1 MSIEDY
7 EPVQSRFSRFIEW
20 SETREQFFSVIS
32 ELLSAPGD
40 DICVMKTT
48 ILCDGVV
55 VATGHAEE
63 IRNQGNV
70 NKTSSLENCET
81 SSLGRCLSN
90 FPMHN
95 FCGSSLDKRPS
106 REEMQ
111 KVERMSGDTRITES
125 SNLASEKQQN
135 MIRAVCKSMGKTP
148 PANLQGMTKREASAY
163 IETLKN
169 GEAAAAQYEA
179 PEEAF

>member
-1 MSIEDY
+1 
-7 EPVQSRFSRFIEW
+7 
-20 SETREQFFSVIS
+20 
-32 ELLSAPGD
+32 
-40 DICVMKTT
+40 MKTT

-95 FCGSSLDKRPS
+95 FCGTSLDKRPS

-111 KVERMSGDTRITES
+111 KVQRGDVTITQS
-125 SNLASEKQQN
+125 SDLASEKQQN
-135 MIRAVCKSMGKTP
+135 MIRAVCKSMGKVP

-163 IETLKN
+163 IDTLKSAPAPQ
-169 GEAAAAQYEA
+169 EE

>member
-1 MSIEDY
+1 
-7 EPVQSRFSRFIEW
+7 
-20 SETREQFFSVIS
+20 
-32 ELLSAPGD
+32 
-40 DICVMKTT
+40 MKTT

-70 NKTSSLENCET
+70 NKTSHVENCET
-81 SSLGRCLSN
+81 SSLGRCLAN

-95 FCGSSLDKRPS
+95 FCGTSLDKRPS

-111 KVERMSGDTRITES
+111 KVERMTTRQTEGGTITEP
-125 SNLASEKQQN
+125 SNLPSDKQKWKYKNELKKKGLLPPLNIDSMDKFQMSKAIEALMNDAPAAS
-135 MIRAVCKSMGKTP
+135 
-148 PANLQGMTKREASAY
+148 
-163 IETLKN
+163 
-169 GEAAAAQYEA
+169 QYDE

>member
-70 NKTSSLENCET
+70 NKTSHVENCET
-81 SSLGRCLSN
+81 SSLGRCLAN

-95 FCGSSLDKRPS
+95 FCGTSLDKRPS
-106 REEMQ
+106 REEMT
-111 KVERMSGDTRITES
+111 KVSRMSGDTHITEP

-135 MIRAVCKSMGKTP
+135 MIRAVCKSMGKTVP
-148 PANLQGMTKREASAY
+148 SGIQGWTKKEASAF
-163 IETLKN
+163 IDTIKSN
-169 GEAAAAQYEA
+169 PPAQELE

>member
-95 FCGSSLDKRPS
+95 FCGTSLDKRPS

-111 KVERMSGDTRITES
+111 KVERMSGDTRITEP

-148 PANLQGMTKREASAY
+148 PANLQGMSKREASAY
-163 IETLKN
+163 IDTLKN
-169 GEAAAAQYEA
+169 AAPVPQEE

>member
-95 FCGSSLDKRPS
+95 FCGTSLDKRPS

-111 KVERMSGDTRITES
+111 KVERMSGDTRITEP

-135 MIRAVCKSMGKTP
+135 MIRAVCKSMGKVP
-148 PANLQGMTKREASAY
+148 PANLQGMSKREASAY
-163 IETLKN
+163 IDTLKN
-169 GEAAAAQYEA
+169 AAPAPQEE

>member
-20 SETREQFFSVIS
+20 AQTQDKSFAVLS
-32 ELLSAPGD
+32 ELLSAPGA

-48 ILCDGVV
+48 IYADGAE

-95 FCGSSLDKRPS
+95 FCGTSLDKRPS

-111 KVERMSGDTRITES
+111 KVQRGDVTITQS
-125 SNLASEKQQN
+125 SDLASEKQQN
-135 MIRAVCKSMGKTP
+135 MIRAVCKSMGKVP

-163 IETLKN
+163 IDTLKS
-169 GEAAAAQYEA
+169 A
-179 PEEAF
+179 PAPQEETEEAF

>member
-20 SETREQFFSVIS
+20 SETREQIFSVIS

-95 FCGSSLDKRPS
+95 FCGTSLDKRPS

-111 KVERMSGDTRITES
+111 KVQRGDVTITQS
-125 SNLASEKQQN
+125 SDLASEKQQN
-135 MIRAVCKSMGKTP
+135 MIRAVCKSMGKVP
-148 PANLQGMTKREASAY
+148 PANLQGMTKREASQY
-163 IETLKN
+163 IDTLKSAPAPQ
-169 GEAAAAQYEA
+169 EE

>member
-1 MSIEDY
+1 
-7 EPVQSRFSRFIEW
+7 
-20 SETREQFFSVIS
+20 
-32 ELLSAPGD
+32 
-40 DICVMKTT
+40 MKTT

-95 FCGSSLDKRPS
+95 FCGTSLDKRPS

-111 KVERMSGDTRITES
+111 KVERMSGDTRITEP
-125 SNLASEKQQN
+125 SNLASDKQLN
-135 MIRAVCKSMGKTP
+135 MIRAVCKSIGRTVP
-148 PANLQGMTKREASAY
+148 SGIQGWSKKEASAF
-163 IETLKN
+163 IDTIKTN
-169 GEAAAAQYEA
+169 PPA
-179 PEEAF
+179 PEHEQEEAF

>member
-95 FCGSSLDKRPS
+95 FCGTSLDKRPS

-111 KVERMSGDTRITES
+111 KVQRGDVTITQS
-125 SNLASEKQQN
+125 SDLASEKQQN

-148 PANLQGMTKREASAY
+148 PANLQGMSKREASAY
-163 IETLKN
+163 IDTLKSAPAPQ
-169 GEAAAAQYEA
+169 EE